1 MNQEE
6 SSVANTD
13 ACAKAH
19 DAYMQAREAFHKAA
33 AARNACATAC
43 ASACIL
49 GAACEKDCYGVLEK
63 TVEAYDKAY
72 VAYSAAVRANPSAQ
86 PDISVAA

>member
-13 ACAKAH
+13 ACAKAL
-19 DAYMQAREAFHKAA
+19 DAYVQAREAFHKAA

-72 VAYSAAVRANPSAQ
+72 VAYSAAVRGNSSAH
-86 PDISVAA
+86 PDVSVAA